1 MINNLQTPSKRQLW
15 MAAIKPPM
23 YTVAVIPV
31 ILGTAIAYRQT
42 NQFDFSIFSIFLISA
57 IFVIAWMNISNDVFD
72 AETGIDINKH
82 HSIVNLTGN
91 KNLMFWL
98 SNLFLIL
105 GISGLIL
112 ISWLIKSLIIIYL
125 IIPACFLAYTY
136 QAPPFR
142 LGYYGLG
149 EIICFLTFPPVVIAS
164 IYAQGGSFSLTALS
178 SSLLI
183 GINTALILLC
193 SHFHQVE
200 DDLKAGKKSPIVRLG
215 TKKGY
220 QLLTV
225 LTLIIFIIPIA
236 LILLKIFPISTALIG
251 LSFPFAYQL
260 INHVGKYHNQPEKVS
275 NCKFIAVKFHFISG
289 ILLALGFII

>member
-1 MINNLQTPSKRQLW
+1 MMQNLQTPSKRQLW

-31 ILGTAIAYRQT
+31 ILGTAIAYGQT
-42 NQFDFSIFSIFLISA
+42 NQFNFNIFSIFLVSA
-57 IFVIAWMNISNDVFD
+57 IFLIAWMNISNDVFD

-91 KNLMFWL
+91 KDLMFWL

-105 GISGLIL
+105 GLLGLIL
-112 ISWLIKSLIIIYL
+112 ISWWVQSLMIIYL

-164 IYAQGGSFSLTALS
+164 IYAQGGSFSVAGLVA
-178 SSLLI
+178 SLLI
-183 GINTALILLC
+183 GISTALILLC

-225 LTLIIFIIPIA
+225 LTLSILIIPIL
-236 LILLKIFPISTALIG
+236 LIIFKIFPIWTGLTC

-260 INHVGKYHNQPEKVS
+260 INHVGKYHNVPDKVS
-275 NCKFIAVKFHFISG
+275 NCKFIAVNFHFISG